1 MSHLMTKAAKW
12 HVRPAKTQISLGI
25 CQSDQSL
32 LCAQWVAKD
41 PSFLNVDSE
50 DSDQTGRMPRLI
62 WVFAGCTVILLVLSW
77 GGSYSCVYCSSYP
90 WQKNSLTWTVG
101 RKWHQYRLYV
111 TMPKIQP
118 SSFST
123 TMSKFRAS
131 PSHRFDSLFLMA
143 TAWLS
148 GIFLPDCIW
157 HILLPD
163 QLFTKKILTWLLVV
177 GI

>member
-1 MSHLMTKAAKW
+1 MSRLVTKPTKW
-12 HVRPAKTQISLGI
+12 HVCPAKTQISLGI
-25 CQSDQSL
+25 CQSDQSS

-41 PSFLNVDSE
+41 PSFLNVGSE
-50 DSDQTGRMPRLI
+50 DSDQTRQMPRLI
-62 WVFAGCTVILLVLSW
+62 WVFAGCTVILLVL
-77 GGSYSCVYCSSYP
+77 CVYCSSYP
-90 WQKNSLTWTVG
+90 WRKNSLTWTVG

-148 GIFLPDCIW
+148 GIFLPNCVW
-157 HILLPD
+157 LCQILSYSLPD